1 MTLLA
6 RGESDILAIPQT
18 SSLPPQVL
26 RFVCGGKQKHG
37 GNKETSQRLGS
48 PSFPRPPPEQY
59 TPTVHH
65 HSSPYS
71 PPPQS
76 TPQLTPTVHPHSPP
90 HTHLL
95 LTGTDG
101 KFALE
106 AFPMNSPPERE
117 AVVTQ
122 GHACCTCPCK
132 WPQIR
137 HFRFSSSTRFS
148 SAARVSARTWLLL
161 QVAKVIR
168 D

>member
-1 MTLLA
+1 MTPMA

-48 PSFPRPPPEQY
+48 PSFPQPPPEQY
-59 TPTVHH
+59 TPTVHPSVH
-65 HSSPYS
+65 H
-71 PPPQS
+71 
-76 TPQLTPTVHPHSPP
+76 HSPP
-90 HTHLL
+90 HSHLL

-122 GHACCTCPCK
+122 GHACCTRPCK
-132 WPQIR
+132 WPLIR